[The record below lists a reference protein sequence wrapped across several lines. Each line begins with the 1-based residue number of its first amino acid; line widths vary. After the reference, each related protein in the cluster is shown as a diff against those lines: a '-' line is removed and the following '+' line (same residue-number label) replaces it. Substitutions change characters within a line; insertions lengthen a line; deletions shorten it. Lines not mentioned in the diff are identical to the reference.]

1 MAEVQDGGFVER
13 VRPVLLCGPLGEP
26 AYGLLLGCIERGLAP
41 DRQRFGHALHANVD
55 ARPPVP
61 FRPPF
66 MLPECVTRS
75 TRPN

>member
-1 MAEVQDGGFVER
+1 MRMAEVQDGDLVER

-41 DRQRFGHALHANVD
+41 DRQRFGHAFHANV

-61 FRPPF
+61 CPPF